1 MTRELLCAAASE
13 CCISAFE
20 KVTPDLTFVVGPCPL
35 RARPSHGT
43 ERPWTSYS
51 AISPFSDSTSN
62 GGCRFSGVWPRCT
75 RFGSLDTGREIRDEA
90 RGNSH
95 AWRPAG
101 LGAAVQQQFPPQ
113 TSSPIT
119 PKATFTRRRLTGR
132 VCEFLRSFWPIVNP
146 QTCRFGGRLPP
157 GSPPTEFRPRPWP
170 PLTPG
175 PSFGT
180 APARLRVLR
189 SALRVRRSACAL
201 SRSCHVFVEQRTAV
215 ITQLS

>member
-90 RGNSH
+90 RGNRS
-95 AWRPAG
+95 RMAG
-101 LGAAVQQQFPPQ
+101 RSRAAAVSATRQFVNRSEGNIHRCCPP
-113 TSSPIT
+113 
-119 PKATFTRRRLTGR
+119 ATTCTG
-132 VCEFLRSFWPIVNP
+132 EQDASAKFLRSLWRIVNP

-157 GSPPTEFRPRPWP
+157 GEDRA
-170 PLTPG
+170 G
-175 PSFGT
+175 
-180 APARLRVLR
+180 R
-189 SALRVRRSACAL
+189 SAPRAQPRRFSWTPKAGPRSTCL
-201 SRSCHVFVEQRTAV
+201 SRT
-215 ITQLS
+215 